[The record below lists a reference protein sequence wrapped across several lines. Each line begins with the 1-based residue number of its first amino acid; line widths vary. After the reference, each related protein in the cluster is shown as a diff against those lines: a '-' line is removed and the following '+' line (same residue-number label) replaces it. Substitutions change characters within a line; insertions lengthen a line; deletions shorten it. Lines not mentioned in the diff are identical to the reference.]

1 MSGKMEDTMGSSEDS
16 TGGMMQESENKIF
29 LLLFSSS
36 VDFNQFKVF
45 RFKCERLVEFS
56 LQFLVSDD
64 MSGKIEDSVASSE
77 DTVNSMMNQSQEEIF
92 FCFFFI
98 RSQGSQF
105 LVEFC
110 EFSDLVFLSLSIFA
124 SYSIDEQANR

>member
-36 VDFNQFKVF
+36 VNFNQFKVF
-45 RFKCERLVEFS
+45 RFKYERLVEFS
-56 LQFLVSDD
+56 LQFLVSND

-77 DTVNSMMNQSQEEIF
+77 DTVDSMMNQSQEEIF

-98 RSQGSQF
+98 GSQGSQF

-110 EFSDLVFLSLSIFA
+110 EISDLVFLSLSIFA